1 MTNRP
6 VESTEDFKLRIAAM
20 LHDKAERIAGA
31 RPPHPML
38 VRKRSATRTQ
48 KRRRR

>member
-1 MTNRP
+1 MKRP

-20 LHDKAERIAGA
+20 LRDKAEHISGA
-31 RPPHPML
+31 RSPRPML
-38 VRKRSATRTQ
+38 VRKKRAIRTQ